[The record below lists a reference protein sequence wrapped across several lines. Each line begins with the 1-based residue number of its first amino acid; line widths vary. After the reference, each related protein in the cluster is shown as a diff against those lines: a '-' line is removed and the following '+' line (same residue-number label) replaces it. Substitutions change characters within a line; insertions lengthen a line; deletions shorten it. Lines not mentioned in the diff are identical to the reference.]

1 MKANKND
8 LRNFNRI
15 ISALAKKSLA
25 ESMGGEGKIKPE
37 DREQLEVR
45 TESVAQ
51 IIKNHYGIKSEA
63 SKYNIAAL
71 GADRESLERSKAKI
85 LNTSDK
91 LINQIDSELKNDI
104 QESKFRK
111 MISKLIRENFNK

>member
-1 MKANKND
+1 M
-8 LRNFNRI
+8 
-15 ISALAKKSLA
+15 
-25 ESMGGEGKIKPE
+25 
-37 DREQLEVR
+37 EVR

-85 LNTSDK
+85 LNTADK
-91 LINQIDSELKNDI
+91 LIDQIDSELNKKLA
-104 QESKFRK
+104 ESKLRNY
-111 MISKLIRENFNK
+111 IHKLIIERFNK